1 MSPIALPWRQASNA
15 PFRVLG
21 WPHLQRLAER
31 WLRRWGY
38 ALAGLVVGLSIM
50 WLARPE
56 VSEQHTLAVQAVAQ
70 LQQQLQQQSPQKLV
84 AMPMAAPPQA
94 PANLHTQRD
103 QPVTDARRLLSSRL
117 TWTRQ
122 EQLWADWQQALAA
135 QGLRLQFL
143 QPVSTRAVQVPNGAL
158 VSHVAAWRVLG
169 RFDDWVRVWAACAES
184 GPVCALERISVVAT
198 DKPAEVQI
206 DAVMRVWMRPAE
218 MPGAGDVDG
227 VDGADEGSSRSSA
240 GAAQAH
246 WMVGALQDLPPSAR
260 SRVALFSPSQG
271 AAEVAAGLD
280 PGERGIPTTNAQG
293 TSAAVA
299 SLAAL
304 PDDLHQWPL
313 SQVRLAGIWQQGGHR
328 QAVLLADTHWAKVAV
343 GQRVTLEGHRV
354 VAITDEGV
362 SLRLGSGPVLKLVWP
377 RERQGAGAVGPS
389 AGLSAGELAVSS
401 ASPNQ
406 ASPSPH
412 SSTTGSQSR

>member
-1 MSPIALPWRQASNA
+1 MSPLALLWRQAFNAPSNA
-15 PFRVLG
+15 LG

-38 ALAGLVVGLSIM
+38 ALAGLVVGLGLM

-56 VSEQHTLAVQAVAQ
+56 VSDQHTLAVQAVSQ
-70 LQQQLQQQSPQKLV
+70 LQQQLHQQSQQKLV
-84 AMPMAAPPQA
+84 AMPVAAPAQA
-94 PANLHTQRD
+94 PANVQAQSD
-103 QPVTDARRLLSSRL
+103 PSVTEAQRLLSRL
-117 TWTRQ
+117 PTWTRQ
-122 EQLWADWQQALAA
+122 EQLWADWQQVLAA
-135 QGLRLQFL
+135 HGLRLQFL
-143 QPVSTRAVQVPNGAL
+143 QPVPSSGVQVPNGAL
-158 VSHVAAWRVLG
+158 VSHAAAWRVLG
-169 RFDDWVRVWAACAES
+169 RFDDWARVWAACADS

-206 DAVMRVWMRPAE
+206 DAVMRFWMRPAGT
-218 MPGAGDVDG
+218 PGAGDVDG
-227 VDGADEGSSRSSA
+227 LDGTDEGVNRPSA

-246 WMVGALQDLPPSAR
+246 WMTDALQDLPPSAR
-260 SRVALFSPSQG
+260 SRLALFAPSQG
-271 AAEVAAGLD
+271 AAELAAGLD
-280 PGERGIPTTNAQG
+280 PGEGAMPTTNTQG

-299 SLAAL
+299 SLAVL
-304 PDDLHQWPL
+304 PDDPHQWPL

-362 SLRLGSGPVLKLVWP
+362 SLRVGNGPVLKLAWP
-377 RERQGAGAVGPS
+377 RARQGAGAVSPS
-389 AGLSAGELAVSS
+389 AGRSAVSS

-406 ASPSPH
+406 VSPSPH
-412 SSTTGSQSR
+412 STNGSQPR